1 MGSIDTLVCA
11 TDCSSS
17 LPVVEFSLCAPV
29 LLQAQV
35 SEIYLAND
43 GYSLTDWTDLDEWLT
58 RISNTSTDDNAIRQ
72 LTVIGSIADPT
83 VTEKKISAGR
93 TVYSPQEFTIAA
105 RIDDNS
111 DLNYGF
117 ARAADCNRNYRMW
130 YGTLGGKLYGG
141 NTGIL
146 SNLRI
151 WEVIPEDDGEYATL
165 SVQLKWKSQFKPL
178 RIDNPMA

>member
-1 MGSIDTLVCA
+1 MSIDSLVCA
-11 TDCSSS
+11 TDCSST
-17 LPVVEFSLCAPV
+17 LPLVEFSLCAPI

-43 GYSLTDWTDLDEWLT
+43 GYPLVNWTDLAEWTT
-58 RISNTSTDDNAIRQ
+58 RISNTSTDADAIRQ

-93 TVYSPQEFTIAA
+93 TVYSPQEFTITA

-111 DLNYGF
+111 DLNYDF
-117 ARAADCNRNYRMW
+117 ARATGCNRNYRMW
-130 YGTLGGKLYGG
+130 YATLGAKLYGG
-141 NTGIL
+141 NNGIL

-151 WEVIPEDDGEYATL
+151 WEVIPEDDQEYATL
-165 SVQLKWKSQFKPL
+165 SVQLKWKAAFSPI